1 MNLNNHKLL
10 ISAVSKKQYPSGDL
24 KEIALAGRSN
34 VGKSSLI
41 NKLLNRKNFARV
53 SSSPGK
59 TATINF
65 YNIDNT
71 FNFVDLPG
79 YGFAKTSME
88 ERKRWGKMIE
98 EYLNSRSQL
107 VSVVLLVDFRHKP
120 TADDV
125 MMLDWI
131 VSNGFEPLVIATK
144 YDKVKP
150 SKRDESIEIIKNT
163 LNIDQLILFSSENGF
178 GKDDVWGKFGEILG
192 VDMGGII

>member
-10 ISAVSKKQYPSGDL
+10 ISAVSKRQYPEGNL
-24 KEIALAGRSN
+24 KEIAFAGRSN

-41 NKLLNRKNFARV
+41 NRLLNRKNFARV
-53 SSSPGK
+53 SSCPGK

-98 EYLNSRSQL
+98 EYLNSRPQL
-107 VSVVLLVDFRHKP
+107 VYVVLLIDFRHKP

-125 MMLDWI
+125 MMLEWI
-131 VSNGFEPLVIATK
+131 VSNGYNPVVIATK

-150 SKRDESIEIIKNT
+150 SKREECIELIKNT
-163 LNIDQLILFSSENGF
+163 LNINQLILFSSENGF
-178 GKDDVWGKFGEILG
+178 GKEDVWNKFAEILG
-192 VDMGGII
+192 VEVGGIL